1 VVAAVL
7 WSPTDD
13 GGSPG
18 WTTRHWSK
26 VTRGAAAVVPI
37 GPRWRWSRCQPRSWS
52 PSPAA
57 RRRRRADTTATS
69 PGPTRCA
76 RRPSTIDA
84 VVEDLGIAPSDDEGR
99 AAGRKV
105 LALGRAEL
113 VRLRAL
119 EAPAKDAAKVSAIY
133 REIERGWDRVERR
146 PRALFDEP
154 ARSPRRRS
162 RGRLRARGVRPR
174 LKHRSGHV

>member
-1 VVAAVL
+1 VDDAALVEGDARRSRGRADRATVAVVAMSATVL
-7 WSPTDD
+7 VALA
-13 GGSPG
+13 GS
-18 WTTRHWSK
+18 
-26 VTRGAAAVVPI
+26 AAAKTGGHDGYV
-37 GPRWRWSRCQPRSWS
+37 
-52 PSPAA
+52 A
-57 RRRRRADTTATS
+57 RADAVCEKTVDQ
-69 PGPTRCA
+69 
-76 RRPSTIDA
+76 IDA